1 MVHDKD
7 DSPLLYQVSIE
18 AGIDNNCEYGNNAT
32 YGATDHELIN
42 NSAEP
47 SSPAAAPINTH
58 HDKKTLLNHGHPY
71 TDVIVDTVI
80 LDSKTLDD
88 VWERKADGGGG
99 GEKVTYRSLIKGNE
113 KFRWYLM
120 SYLVTHAGE

>member
-1 MVHDKD
+1 MT
-7 DSPLLYQVSIE
+7 LLYFIRFLSKWASITTVNME
-18 AGIDNNCEYGNNAT
+18 TTQRMAR
-32 YGATDHELIN
+32 
-42 NSAEP
+42 

-58 HDKKTLLNHGHPY
+58 HDKSLLNHGHPY

-99 GEKVTYRSLIKGNE
+99 GEKVTYWSLVKGNE

>member
-1 MVHDKD
+1 MT
-7 DSPLLYQVSIE
+7 LLYFIRFLSKWASITTVNME
-18 AGIDNNCEYGNNAT
+18 TTQRMAR
-32 YGATDHELIN
+32 
-42 NSAEP
+42 

-58 HDKKTLLNHGHPY
+58 HDKKSLLNHGHPY

-99 GEKVTYRSLIKGNE
+99 GEKVTYWSLVKGNE